1 MIARTITASTIQNQR
16 SETLIGEKI
25 APSSQSLTK
34 FLGSHIFG
42 KFMVEVADNP
52 VLRSSKLGVRHS
64 SGKLVRRAVDD
75 VDRMLHRLVAV
86 GRLETQ
92 SYDANIDEQ
101 PWIEELG

>member
-1 MIARTITASTIQNQR
+1 MKGQ
-16 SETLIGEKI
+16 
-25 APSSQSLTK
+25 
-34 FLGSHIFG
+34 
-42 KFMVEVADNP
+42 VAANP

-92 SYDANIDEQ
+92 SYDAHIDEQ